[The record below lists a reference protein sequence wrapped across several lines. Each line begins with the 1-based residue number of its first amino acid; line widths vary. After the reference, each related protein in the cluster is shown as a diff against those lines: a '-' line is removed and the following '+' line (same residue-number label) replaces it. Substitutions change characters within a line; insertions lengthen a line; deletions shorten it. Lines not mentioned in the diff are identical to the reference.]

1 MDNALPL
8 ELDLQ
13 IACEDE
19 EPPPRERIELWVTE
33 TLAAAN
39 YEPKFTEE
47 PVELTVRVV
56 GEAESQALNGQYRDK
71 QKPTNVL
78 SFPFEAPEGV
88 PLSLLGDLIVCAA
101 IVRTEAQQQNKPLTA
116 HWAHMIVHGTL
127 HLLGFDHIDPSEAE
141 AMETLETRIL
151 ASLGFDDPY
160 ATNDDTQEA
169 DKETP

>member
-1 MDNALPL
+1 MDNAFSL

-19 EPPPRERIELWVTE
+19 EPPPRERIEHWVTA
-33 TLAAAN
+33 TLKAAN
-39 YEPKFTEE
+39 YEPEYTEE
-47 PVELTVRVV
+47 PVELTVRIVD
-56 GEAESQALNGQYRDK
+56 EAESQALNSEYRDK
-71 QKPTNVL
+71 HKPTNVL

-88 PLSLLGDLIVCAA
+88 PLSLLGDLIICAA
-101 IVRTEAQQQNKPLTA
+101 IVRTEANQQNKTLTA

-141 AMETLETRIL
+141 TMESLETRIL

-160 ATNDDTQEA
+160 AINDDTLEA